1 MTKARPYQQ
10 IAQAIREQIIA
21 DDLVAGDHIPS
32 VRDLVRQHEVAMAT
46 AQRAVRSLQAEGYVR
61 PERGVGNVV
70 TPKAER
76 GWSASAWVEH
86 ARRSGRIYPSGQHA
100 RVVHAELTAAPDQ
113 VAAALGLDEGA
124 PVVRRDRVT
133 IEDERAV
140 SASTS
145 WFAGELATS
154 APRLLDLGRI
164 LEGTF
169 VYVAVQT
176 GRRFA
181 GWRDQYEAVV
191 ATAEEADLLGL
202 DAGVA
207 LHKGRN
213 WVYDADGAVLE
224 YGESLSTGRLTYSGQ
239 IDT

>member
-1 MTKARPYQQ
+1 VTKARPYQQ
-10 IAQAIREQIIA
+10 IAQVIREQIIA
-21 DDLVAGDHIPS
+21 DELSAGELIPS
-32 VRDLVRQHEVAMAT
+32 VRDLVRTHEVAMAT
-46 AQRAVRSLQAEGYVR
+46 AQRAVRTLQAEGYVR

-76 GWSASAWVEH
+76 GWSASAWVEQ
-86 ARRSGRIYPSGQHA
+86 ARRSGRVYTTSQHA
-100 RVVHAELTAAPDQ
+100 RVLHAELVDAPDQ
-113 VAAALGLDEGA
+113 VAGALGLDEGA
-124 PVVRRDRVT
+124 PVIRRDRVT

-145 WFAGELATS
+145 WFPGDLAAS

-164 LEGTF
+164 QEGTF
-169 VYVAVQT
+169 VYVAAQT

-181 GWRDQYEAVV
+181 GWQDQYEPVV
-191 ATAEEADLLGL
+191 ATAEEAGLLGL

-207 LHKGRN
+207 LHRGRN
-213 WVYDADGAVLE
+213 WVYDADGDVLE
-224 YGESLSTGRLTYSGQ
+224 YGESLSTGRITYSGR